1 MSCAA
6 TQAIARVRH
15 EPDLVAVRRLEAL
28 LNWQAERRHAM
39 GRAVGQP
46 YGSMAGGSLM
56 FFQIEHIEVDVVPD
70 SR

>member
-28 LNWQAERRHAM
+28 LNWQAEKPRHGSSRGSAWVD
-39 GRAVGQP
+39 GRW
-46 YGSMAGGSLM
+46 
-56 FFQIEHIEVDVVPD
+56 VDVFPNRTYR
-70 SR
+70 S

>member
-28 LNWQAERRHAM
+28 LNWQVRRH
-39 GRAVGQP
+39 
-46 YGSMAGGSLM
+46 GSSRGSIWVDMVGGSM